1 MPSAATHR
9 SARGLFSIRFP
20 FLDASETF
28 RSLFSLSN
36 AGQGSGPDLTGR
48 TGIELLENG
57 K

>member
-1 MPSAATHR
+1 
-9 SARGLFSIRFP
+9 L
-20 FLDASETF
+20 LDARETF

-48 TGIELLENG
+48 TGIELLGNG